1 MKNKAFLIGSV
12 LLAAAFFIG
21 FVVWTEKQAIDNPT
35 LSERLKIDSQLLVRE
50 HSPIKGNRNAP
61 IVIVEFLDP
70 ECEACRA
77 MHPIVKRLLSEY
89 EGKVQLVIR
98 YMPFH
103 GNSKLAASALEE
115 AREQGKYDEALDI
128 LFEKQPEW
136 ADHGHPRPE
145 LIPVMLSKL
154 GVKIES
160 LETNKVLAKH
170 AWKVDL
176 DQVDG
181 NKVGVR
187 HTPTFFVNGEMLD
200 DIGYEPL
207 KSAIEKSLNQQK

>member
-1 MKNKAFLIGSV
+1 MKNKMFLIGV
-12 LLAAAFFIG
+12 LILAAAI
-21 FVVWTEKQAIDNPT
+21 FVGATIWNKKQVIDNP
-35 LSERLKIDSQLLVRE
+35 RLAEKPKADLQILIRD
-50 HSPIKGNRNAP
+50 HSPIKGNRDASV
-61 IVIVEFLDP
+61 VIVEFLDP

-77 MHPIVKRLLSEY
+77 MHPIVKQLLSEY

-103 GNSKLAASALEE
+103 GNSKFAAAALEE
-115 AREQGKYDEALDI
+115 ARERGKYDEALDI

-136 ADHGHPRPE
+136 ADHGQPRPD
-145 LIPVMLSKL
+145 LIPIILSKL
-154 GVKIES
+154 GIEKGN

-170 AWKVDL
+170 AWKIDL

-207 KSAIEKSLNQQK
+207 KAAIDKYLAK